1 MYIAEGIQK
10 DSWIWIY
17 SNEAGG
23 IADDFYCIFP
33 MKTKQIYHQ
42 STGLWLKGNFEQIFV
57 TESSSTTNTVRFS
70 L

>member
-33 MKTKQIYHQ
+33 MKTKQIYQQ
-42 STGLWLKGNFEQIFV
+42 STGLW
-57 TESSSTTNTVRFS
+57 
-70 L
+70 